1 MKNPPAHPMQLRL
14 PIGTRIK
21 SSPSHPPSRT
31 RSEPWRDTED
41 LDRWLVLLEDGR
53 TIDCTSA
60 EPLCS
65 CLGCEVCE
73 PGPCMALR
81 SDLTLEAD
89 PLASEVFEDKRPVW
103 SCEPC
108 RHARAQEV

>member
-1 MKNPPAHPMQLRL
+1 MKNPPPHPMQLRF

-21 SSPSHPPSRT
+21 SSPSYPPSRT

-41 LDRWLVLLEDGR
+41 LGRWLVLLEDGR

-65 CLGCEVCE
+65 CHECDKCKGACL
-73 PGPCMALR
+73 ALR
-81 SDLTLEAD
+81 SDITLERD
-89 PLASEVFEDKRPVW
+89 PFLHELFNDGRPVW

-108 RHARAQEV
+108 RSARAAEI